1 MYLCTQCYIFQGH
14 LSIGSGEEDFLRFLP
29 YVGIRAREIV
39 GFAGSGP
46 IFETENRFIS
56 RQEA

>member
-1 MYLCTQCYIFQGH
+1 MHFMVQ
-14 LSIGSGEEDFLRFLP
+14 S
-29 YVGIRAREIV
+29 RAREIV

-56 RQEA
+56 RQEAEKLGHKTVFLKILQYTD